1 MMKNI
6 YISLFVFGCALMS
19 AQVGINTRTPHASAA
34 LDIRANNKGVSFPKI
49 ALLSKTD
56 VATIPNPK
64 ESLIVYNSNT
74 SNSGNEGYYFWN
86 GSRWDYFFS
95 DLNQTNLLNQVKY
108 YASKS
113 DDGYSFNN
121 SQFHGYSAHAYG
133 ETLDTS
139 QWTVIS
145 AITKN
150 IVVDRAQNQVLMNI
164 NGMYQANNTSTSTN
178 GITSTIG
185 FFVDDKL
192 IDVKPM
198 FLDFASTCAFRQF
211 MIYGVAN
218 NLSVGSHSVKF
229 AIRNI
234 DAPAI
239 SGLTVMYGKPNASIS
254 CKTLSNFEA
263 AISSTIFINQPYVF

>member
-1 MMKNI
+1 MKNL
-6 YISLFVFGCALMS
+6 YILLFAFGSTLMS

-34 LDIRANNKGVSFPKI
+34 LDIRANNKGVSFPKV

-56 VATIPNPK
+56 VATVPNPK
-64 ESLIVYNSNT
+64 ESLIVYNTNS

-108 YASKS
+108 YASTS
-113 DDGYSFNN
+113 NTGHTFNS
-121 SQFHGYSAHAYG
+121 SQFLGYSAHAYG
-133 ETLDTS
+133 ESLNTS
-139 QWTVIS
+139 EWTVIS

-164 NGMYQANNTSTSTN
+164 NGMYQANNNSTASG

-198 FLDFASTCAFRQF
+198 FLDFSSSCAFRQF

-218 NLSVGSHSVKF
+218 NLSVGNHTVKF

-234 DAPAI
+234 AAPAI
-239 SGLTVMYGKPNASIS
+239 TGLTVTYGAPNTSSS
-254 CKTLSNFEA
+254 CNTLSAFES
-263 AISSTIFINQPYVF
+263 AISSTIFVNQPYVF

>member
-1 MMKNI
+1 MKNLF
-6 YISLFVFGCALMS
+6 ISLLAFGCTLLS

-34 LDIRANNKGVSFPKI
+34 LDISANNKGVSFPKV

-56 VATIPNPK
+56 VTSVSNPK
-64 ESLIVYNSNT
+64 ESLIIYNTNT
-74 SNSGNEGYYFWN
+74 SDSGNEGYYFWN

-95 DLNQTNLLNQVKY
+95 DLNQANLLNQVKY
-108 YASKS
+108 YSATSS
-113 DDGYSFNN
+113 TGYTFTS
-121 SQFHGYSAHAYG
+121 SQFLGYSAHAYG
-133 ETLDTS
+133 ETINTS

-145 AITKN
+145 SITKN

-164 NGMYQANNTSTSTN
+164 NGMYQANNGSSATG

-198 FLDFASTCAFRQF
+198 FLDFASSCAFRQF

-218 NLSVGSHSVKF
+218 NLTVGNHTVKF

-234 DAPAI
+234 EAPAI
-239 SGLTVMYGKPNASIS
+239 SGLTVTYGAPNTSSSCNTIS
-254 CKTLSNFEA
+254 AFES
-263 AISSTIFINQPYVF
+263 AISSTIFVNQPYVF